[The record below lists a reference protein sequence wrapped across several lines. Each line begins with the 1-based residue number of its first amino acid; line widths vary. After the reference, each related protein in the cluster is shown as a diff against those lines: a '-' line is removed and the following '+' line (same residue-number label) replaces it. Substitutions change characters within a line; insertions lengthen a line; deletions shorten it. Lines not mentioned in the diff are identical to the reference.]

1 MRRIGDRFGERRRRG
16 DCRVGE
22 RFGERRFGDRRVGER
37 RFGDRRRDV
46 RGLREDRERAI
57 LVSLPLMEKKQ
68 GLITV
73 TRP

>member
-1 MRRIGDRFGERRRRG
+1 MRRVGDRFGERRRRG

-46 RGLREDRERAI
+46 RGLRGDRERAI
-57 LVSLPLMEKKQ
+57 LVSLARMEKKQ
-68 GLITV
+68 GRLTT

>member
-22 RFGERRFGDRRVGER
+22 RFGERRFGDLRVGER

-57 LVSLPLMEKKQ
+57 LVSLALMKKKQ
-68 GLITV
+68 GLITT